1 MTVPYFAYG
10 SNMGQSALRE
20 RCPSARQLGTARVE
34 GFRLGFTR
42 RSEKRGGGV
51 ADLVPAPGRVV
62 WGALFDLGDEL
73 ELLDGYEG
81 VPTAYRRELWKVT
94 TPEGTLVEAW
104 VYVVAQ
110 KAAETLP
117 SHEYWELL
125 VEGAREAGL
134 SAEYVAEIES
144 IAHLPRGE

>member
-10 SNMGQSALRE
+10 SNMGLTALSA
-20 RCPSARQLGTARVE
+20 RCPSARQLGVARVE

-42 RSEKRGGGV
+42 RSERRGGGV

-62 WGALFDLGDEL
+62 WGVLFDVGDEL

-81 VPTAYRRELWKVT
+81 VPTAYQRELWKVT
-94 TPEGTLVEAW
+94 TPEGAIVEAW
-104 VYVVAQ
+104 VYVVLQ

-117 SHEYWELL
+117 SREYWELL
-125 VEGAREAGL
+125 LEGAREAGL
-134 SAEYVAEIES
+134 SDEYVAEIER
-144 IAHLPRGE
+144 IAHLP